1 MVKKIKTSL
10 LLFQNIILQ
19 KIKGAIKL
27 KKTVISEKVESS
39 AQDSKL
45 RNQIAG
51 KI

>member
-19 KIKGAIKL
+19 KIKSAIKL